1 MKRILSIVFLVLS
14 AQVLWAQDIMEFVVI
29 KDPTDT
35 IVNIRESNSA
45 KSSIINVVPNG
56 AVMFCFGS
64 KGNWADV
71 ETMTGN
77 EIKQGYIYKSFATL
91 IHAFTELKTI
101 YTKENQFVLQ
111 GQGIEIIIST
121 GPFYKE
127 QHTFKYDETGKYI
140 IAIDDKRV
148 WGTDD
153 GIPTTE
159 YKSVTISFD
168 GDTVTLPK
176 EALHNLYQPNFT
188 HTRAYYDKA
197 ADALYITTLNSDGA
211 GGYCIVFVIK
221 DKKYKERVMST
232 GF

>member
-35 IVNIRESNSA
+35 IVNIRESYTA
-45 KSSIINVVPNG
+45 QSSIISTVPNG
-56 AVMFCFGS
+56 TLLFCFGS
-64 KGNWADV
+64 RGNWASV
-71 ETMTGN
+71 EAMTGN
-77 EIKQGYIYKSFATL
+77 EIKGGYIYKNFATP
-91 IHAFTELKTI
+91 IYAFTELKPTD
-101 YTKENQFVLQ
+101 TKENQLVLQ

-121 GPFYKE
+121 GPFDEK
-127 QHTFKYDETGKYI
+127 QHTYKYDETGKYI
-140 IAIDDKRV
+140 IAIDDKWV
-148 WGTDD
+148 WGTD
-153 GIPTTE
+153 GGMPTTE
-159 YKSVTISFD
+159 YKSVTVSFN

-188 HTRAYYDKA
+188 HTRAYYDEA

-211 GGYCIVFVIK
+211 GGYCLVFVIK
-221 DKKYKERVMST
+221 DKKYKERVMNT

>member
-14 AQVLWAQDIMEFVVI
+14 AQSLWAQDIMEFVVI

-35 IVNIRESNSA
+35 IINIRESYSA
-45 KSSIINVVPNG
+45 QSSIIRTVPNG
-56 AVMFCFGS
+56 TVMFCFGS
-64 KGNWADV
+64 KGNWAGV
-71 ETMTGN
+71 ETMTEN
-77 EIKQGYIYKSFATL
+77 EIKGGYIYKSFATPVY
-91 IHAFTELKTI
+91 AFSELKTTDI
-101 YTKENQFVLQ
+101 KESLLILQ
-111 GQGIEIIIST
+111 GQGIEITINT
-121 GPFYKE
+121 GSFDEK

-148 WGTDD
+148 WGTD
-153 GIPTTE
+153 GGMPTAE
-159 YKSVTISFD
+159 YKSVTISFN

-211 GGYCIVFVIK
+211 GGYCLVFVVK
-221 DKKYKERVMST
+221 DKKYKERVMNT